1 MKDFDYDLF
10 ITRLFAKSKK
20 SGVPLG
26 GTFELT
32 SRCTLS
38 CKMCYIHSAECEKSE
53 KSTKWWLNIAQQA
66 KESGTLILLLTGGE
80 PLLRKDFEEIY
91 LACLKMGFLISINTN
106 ATLID
111 SEKVRFFAE
120 NPPQRLNITLYGA
133 SSETYGSLCGNAAG
147 FEKTVAAIKGLKEAG
162 VPVKLNFSMTAL
174 NAHDAEA
181 VQALAKEWGLPIQPV
196 SYMFSSAQSCSESVY
211 LSPEEAAKEHFLWQ
225 KRLLG
230 EKELAKYIDFN
241 FHKKPVTLPD
251 NKINCRAGS
260 TTFWITADGKMLP
273 CGMFKEPCVPVETFG
288 EAWECIRRERE
299 KIYLPS
305 ACANCKRKNICDICA
320 AVSYSETG
328 KFDGL
333 PSYACQKAIEYTKL
347 CDGFIESLQGG
358 ESDK

>member
-1 MKDFDYDLF
+1 MTDFDYDLF
-10 ITRLFAKSKK
+10 INRLFAKSEK

-53 KSTKWWLNIAQQA
+53 KSTEWWLNIAQQA
-66 KESGTLILLLTGGE
+66 KESGTLLLLLTGGE

-120 NPPQRLNITLYGA
+120 NP
-133 SSETYGSLCGNAAG
+133 
-147 FEKTVAAIKGLKEAG
+147 VAAIKGLKEAG

-196 SYMFSSAQSCSESVY
+196 SYMFSSAQSCSERVY

-225 KRLLG
+225 KRLMG
-230 EKELAKYIDFN
+230 EKDFAKYIDFN
-241 FHKKPVTLPD
+241 FRKKPVTLPG

-273 CGMFKEPCVPVETFG
+273 CGMFKEPSVPVESFG

-305 ACANCKRKNICDICA
+305 ACANCKRKSICDICA

-347 CDGFIESLQGG
+347 CDGFIESVQGG